1 LKLKGTNKGFTLVE
15 MLITS
20 LITTSL
26 LITFFMVFTLFWK
39 TYLSRADNT
48 QFFQEAHT
56 AQTYLKNDV
65 KKADSIDVSPDRISI
80 QQGGEEI
87 VYLCN
92 DGNIYRDGKPVVFDI
107 DEAEFS
113 EETIEGNKLVKL
125 FLKNQWIKLQIW
137 TGQT

>member
-15 MLITS
+15 MLVTS
-20 LITTSL
+20 LITTGL
-26 LITFFMVFTLFWK
+26 LIVFFMAFTLFWK

-80 QQGGEEI
+80 QQGGKEI
-87 VYLCN
+87 VYSYSN
-92 DGNIYRDGKPVVFDI
+92 SNIYREGKPVIFDI
-107 DEAEFS
+107 NEAEFS
-113 EETIEGNKLVKL
+113 EETIEENKLVKL

-137 TGQT
+137 VGQT

>member
-1 LKLKGTNKGFTLVE
+1 MKLKGTNKGFTLVE
-15 MLITS
+15 MLLTS
-20 LITTSL
+20 LITTGL
-26 LITFFMVFTLFWK
+26 LIVFFMAFTLFWK

-56 AQTYLKNDV
+56 VQAYLRNDV
-65 KKADSIDVSPDRISI
+65 KKADSIDVSPCRLSI

-87 VYLCN
+87 VYLCD
-92 DGNIYRDGKPVVFDI
+92 DGNIYREGKPLVFDI

-113 EETIEGNKLVKL
+113 EETIEGNKLIKL